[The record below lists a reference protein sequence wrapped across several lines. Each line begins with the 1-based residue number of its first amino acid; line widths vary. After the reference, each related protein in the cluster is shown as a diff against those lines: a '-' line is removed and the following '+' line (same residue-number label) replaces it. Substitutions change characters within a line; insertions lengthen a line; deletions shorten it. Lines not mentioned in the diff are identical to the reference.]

1 MATIIELQHEH
12 YRGYKIINYSP
23 QCFMVYWGGSYQGIW
38 EDRSFRLC
46 KKWIDNRES
55 KIDYNRDCWN
65 QKEAEE
71 AGKEKDEN
79 YKKNTTKTII

>member
-1 MATIIELQHEH
+1 MKT
-12 YRGYKIINYSP
+12 
-23 QCFMVYWGGSYQGIW
+23 YQGIW

-55 KIDYNRDCWN
+55 KIDYNRDCRN

-71 AGKEKDEN
+71 AGKEATLCYE
-79 YKKNTTKTII
+79 

>member
-23 QCFMVYWGGSYQGIW
+23 QCFMIYWGGSYQGIW
-38 EDRSFRLC
+38 EDRSFHLC

-71 AGKEKDEN
+71 AGKEK
-79 YKKNTTKTII
+79 

>member
-1 MATIIELQHEH
+1 MTAIIELQH

-38 EDRSFRLC
+38 EDRSFHLC

-55 KIDYNRDCWN
+55 KIDYNRGGEI
-65 QKEAEE
+65 K
-71 AGKEKDEN
+71 
-79 YKKNTTKTII
+79 